1 MSRPLIKMAYCPF
14 RLALVKPEG
23 GAGVGLE
30 PPQEARPM
38 PQRAM
43 SAKLRVHFSGVR
55 RILFMKAGAV
65 IVIQSPEFRRQ
76 NTAIQNKCFWRR
88 RKEGGA
94 GSHPLDEH
102 RPLTRANEPSSTC
115 KSAAG

>member
-30 PPQEARPM
+30 PPQEARPT

-43 SAKLRVHFSGVR
+43 SARLRVHFSGVP
-55 RILFMKAGAV
+55 RILFMTAGAV
-65 IVIQSPEFRRQ
+65 IVIMSTAFRRK
-76 NTAIQNKCFWRR
+76 NTAIQNTCFWRR
-88 RKEGGA
+88 RKEGGP
-94 GSHPLDEH
+94 GSHPLDKH
-102 RPLTRANEPSSTC
+102 GL
-115 KSAAG
+115 